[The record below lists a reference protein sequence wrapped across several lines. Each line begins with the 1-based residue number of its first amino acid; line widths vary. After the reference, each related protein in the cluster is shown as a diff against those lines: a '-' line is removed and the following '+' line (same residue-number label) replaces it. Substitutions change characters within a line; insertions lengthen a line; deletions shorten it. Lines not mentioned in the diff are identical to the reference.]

1 MAFLF
6 AARRPHTRPSPR
18 AAVRPRYGSC
28 AALLWMVA
36 LSGIACDTAPPA
48 EAPRPAERVSISPP
62 DRQATSGAQT
72 EPVKFTLATG
82 AMQREEGHAWIVH
95 LPPEL
100 HEDSDSLEATE
111 RSPFRL
117 LENGR
122 PLGPAHSP
130 HATIREGGRGAYSHW
145 VNKIYFS
152 TSDNSD
158 PRQNGRVYELV
169 IGEEIGLGD

>member
-6 AARRPHTRPSPR
+6 ATRRPDAGPSPR
-18 AAVRPRYGSC
+18 AAVLPWLGSC
-28 AALLWMVA
+28 VALLGMLAFAGV
-36 LSGIACDTAPPA
+36 ACDTTPPA
-48 EAPRPAERVSISPP
+48 EAPQPARTTRLTPP
-62 DRQATSGAQT
+62 DRPASAGAPT
-72 EPVKFTLATG
+72 EPVKFKLDPE
-82 AMQREEGHAWIVH
+82 AMQREEGYAWIVH

-100 HEDSDSLEATE
+100 QEDSDNLEATE

-130 HATIREGGRGAYSHW
+130 HAAIREGGRGAYSHW

-152 TSDNSD
+152 TSDNTD
-158 PRQNGRVYELV
+158 PRQNGRAYELA